1 MKKYGMLA
9 LATIFM
15 FCAAAMAQNP
25 TPPQNQDHHGEKKE
39 LKHAE
44 RPMLSPE
51 KRAEKLAKELELSE
65 AQKADVQALFVKQ
78 EAKRH
83 EEVAKIEKLRAEM
96 RTKFEAQ
103 RKSNDEAL
111 AKIIGKEKF
120 EKLQSLRS
128 ERLEKMNNKREK
140 FKGTRENAPKNE
152 PAEVK

>member
-15 FCAAAMAQNP
+15 FSAAAMAQNP
-25 TPPQNQDHHGEKKE
+25 TPPQNQDHRGEKKE
-39 LKHAE
+39 FKHAE

-83 EEVAKIEKLRAEM
+83 EEMAKIEKLRAEM